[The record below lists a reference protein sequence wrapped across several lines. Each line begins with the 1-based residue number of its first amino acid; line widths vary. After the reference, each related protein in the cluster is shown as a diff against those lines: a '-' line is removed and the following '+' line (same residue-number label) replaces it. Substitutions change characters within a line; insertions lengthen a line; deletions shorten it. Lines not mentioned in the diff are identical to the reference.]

1 LEGQSYAVPPMP
13 PLPTNRVSERPLFYY
28 TGVDFAGPIFVK
40 NSAYELG
47 GKAWSFKRF
56 VARRGLPRKVLSHNA
71 KTFKKMASLLK
82 EIEDHKDVKRY
93 FSDHKIQWNFNVE
106 MSPWWGGVFEKLIRS
121 VKRCMK
127 KVIGRASLTHEEL
140 LTAVIEIEMIINSR
154 PLSYVTQD
162 DLDEPIT
169 PSHLLIGRRLTSLPD
184 DICCTEEDAFTL
196 TPPALTRRMEF
207 LNRQLSHF
215 WNRWR
220 KEYLL
225 ELREAHRIHLRNSP
239 GRYWMQVGDIVV
251 IHSDEKKRGFWSNG
265 RVEELLTGRD
275 GNVRSAVVRVY
286 AVHRDDQ
293 GDPEL
298 VEETQ
303 LPLSNEVEDITNIP
317 CDDLTVED
325 SPSEE
330 INTVQD
336 LVSSVVNDNEELVTN
351 KRPRRA
357 AAFAA

>member
-1 LEGQSYAVPPMP
+1 
-13 PLPTNRVSERPLFYY
+13 
-28 TGVDFAGPIFVK
+28 
-40 NSAYELG
+40 
-47 GKAWSFKRF
+47 
-56 VARRGLPRKVLSHNA
+56 
-71 KTFKKMASLLK
+71 MASLLK

-106 MSPWWGGVFEKLIRS
+106 KSPWWGGVFERLIRS

-127 KVIGRASLTHEEL
+127 KVIGRATLTHEEL
-140 LTAVIEIEMIINSR
+140 LTAVIEIEMILNSR

-184 DICCTEEDAFTL
+184 DICCTEEDEFTL
-196 TPPALTRRMEF
+196 TPPTLTRRMEF
-207 LNRQLSHF
+207 LNRQLTHF

-239 GRYWMQVGDIVV
+239 GRYWIQTGDIVV
-251 IHSDEKKRGFWSNG
+251 IHSDEKRRGFWSTG
-265 RVEELLTGRD
+265 RVEELLTGKD
-275 GNVRSAVVRVY
+275 GNVRAAVVRVY
-286 AVHRDDQ
+286 TGSRQSKLLRRPIQKLFPIEVHRDDQ
-293 GDPEL
+293 GGPEL

-303 LPLSNEVEDITNIP
+303 LLPSNEAEDITNIP
-317 CDDLTVED
+317 CDDLTGNG
-325 SPSEE
+325 PSEQV
-330 INTVQD
+330 NTVQD
-336 LVSSVVNDNEELVTN
+336 SVNSVVNDEESVTN

-357 AAFAA
+357 AAFAARDHIKAQSLM